1 MPPLRSDAA
10 RSRERIL
17 AAAAAAD
24 GDRAGLRLNDVARAA
39 GVGVGT
45 VYRHF
50 PTVDALV
57 EALAAG
63 TVQRALECARAALR
77 SDDARAAFDDFLSTM
92 LDLMLSDDGLQ
103 HVLLAVDDSST
114 EVGAA
119 KVELT
124 RSAATLL
131 DRAQQAGAVRTDVT
145 LEQLMRLVCGIEH
158 AVRLGTPADRG
169 TITAVLRAGLRPD

>member
-1 MPPLRSDAA
+1 MPQLRSDAA

-17 AAAAAAD
+17 AAAAD
-24 GDRAGLRLNDVARAA
+24 RDRAGLRLNDVARAA

-63 TVQRALECARAALR
+63 TVQRALDCARTALLTE
-77 SDDARAAFDDFLSTM
+77 DAGAAFDDFVSTM

-103 HVLLAVDDSST
+103 RVLLAADDSST
-114 EVGAA
+114 PVGSARA
-119 KVELT
+119 ELI

-131 DRAQQAGAVRTDVT
+131 DRAQRAGAVRTEVT
-145 LEQLMRLVCGIEH
+145 LEQLMHLVCGIEH
-158 AVRLGTPADRG
+158 AVRLGTPDDRG
-169 TITAVLRAGLRPD
+169 TIRAVFRAGLRPD

>member
-1 MPPLRSDAA
+1 MPQLRSDAA

-17 AAAAAAD
+17 AAAAD
-24 GDRAGLRLNDVARAA
+24 RDRAGLRLNEVARAA

-63 TVQRALECARAALR
+63 TVQRALDAARAALETE
-77 SDDARAAFDDFLSTM
+77 DAGAAFDKFLSTM

-103 HVLLAVDDSST
+103 HVLLAADDPAT
-114 EVGAA
+114 PVGAA
-119 KVELT
+119 RVELI

-131 DRAQQAGAVRTDVT
+131 DRAQEAGAVRAEIT
-145 LEQLMRLVCGIEH
+145 LDQLMHLVCGIEH
-158 AVRLGTPADRG
+158 AVRLGTPDDRG
-169 TITAVLRAGLRPD
+169 TLRAVLHAGLRRG